1 MASQSTLGKAAE
13 VTGLQELAKVGLHEE
28 QFVDILGKVIGE
40 SVHVQNNP
48 PDLVPCEDKVIS
60 HLLKK
65 LGPYMKENGGP
76 LEVEKVTY
84 VAGRSNFIVK
94 YPSQLEETD
103 KVLTFLGSHLDVVPA
118 NPEGWNFDPFS
129 LSVDGD
135 KLLGR
140 GTTDCLG
147 HVALITQL
155 LSQLAEVKPK
165 LNYDLWVV
173 FIASEEAAAG
183 GDGPKPGIESLMDEG
198 RLEPLKNGSV
208 CYHLF

>member
-1 MASQSTLGKAAE
+1 MASESALGKASQVAGLKSLAE
-13 VTGLQELAKVGLHEE
+13 SGLDEEEFVG
-28 QFVDILGKVIGE
+28 ILEKVIGE

-48 PDLVPCEDKVIS
+48 PDLVPCEDKVID
-60 HLLKK
+60 HLLEK
-65 LGPYMKENGGP
+65 LRPYMTDNGGV

-94 YPSQLEETD
+94 YPSQLGETD

-118 NPEGWNFDPFS
+118 NPEGWDFDPFA
-129 LSVDGD
+129 LSIDGD
-135 KLLGR
+135 RLLGR

-155 LSQLAEVKPK
+155 LSQLARVKPK
-165 LNYDLWVV
+165 LNFDLWVV

-183 GDGPKPGIESLMDEG
+183 GDGPKPGIESLM
-198 RLEPLKNGSV
+198 
-208 CYHLF
+208 